1 MKKLLTFSLL
11 IIIAANTNAQ
21 NSYGALG
28 DTLLY
33 LHSAANT
40 NYTGVTMK
48 KIEVPAGAAY
58 YELPSMLGADRVI
71 CYHTNDHG
79 LQMNLSYNRNNPS
92 VKKIKKGLFAFYD
105 AIAKDGI
112 HHINRSYEQN
122 VSIEEN
128 GRDIINY
135 MLALDKDDKEVLNIY
150 VYQTLPVLTDE
161 SVYKSNFPTTV
172 TNSGKP
178 QVWQMKGSAGP
189 GSYERYNGIFKDGRL
204 IKGNKV
210 IHGYGPYYDGT
221 WFSEEWIL
229 SQDYGSVE
237 IVFYPEGTTD
247 KVYGRLNHAGDLEAY
262 YPDQRYNS
270 SAKHAYSGL
279 DPKSPAWLLKAY
291 VPHMMAEYEAQQIAN
306 SSSSSNSGTY
316 SQRDYNNTS
325 SNNSS
330 RSSQPIHVARERTCT
345 ACGGHGRVVITDS
358 YGHSTTGFCSVCN
371 GTGKVTY

>member
-1 MKKLLTFSLL
+1 MKKLLTVCL
-11 IIIAANTNAQ
+11 IIICVGNAKAQ
-21 NSYGALG
+21 GSYGAVG

-33 LHSAANT
+33 LHHAAED
-40 NYTGVTMK
+40 NYAGMPMK
-48 KIEVPAGAAY
+48 KFDNPEGVEY
-58 YELPSMLGADRVI
+58 YELPSILGADRVI
-71 CYHTNDHG
+71 CYETSDHG
-79 LQMNLSYNRNNPS
+79 LKMNLSYNRNNPS
-92 VKKIKKGLFAFYD
+92 VKKIKKELFAFYD

-135 MLALDKDDKEVLNIY
+135 MQALDKDDKEALNIY
-150 VYQTLPVLTDE
+150 VYQTLPVLADE
-161 SVYKSNFPTTV
+161 SVYKGNFPTTV

-178 QVWQMKGSAGP
+178 QVWQMKGSAGSD
-189 GSYERYNGIFKDGRL
+189 SYERYNGIFKDGRL

-221 WFSEEWIL
+221 WFSEEWVL
-229 SQDYGSVE
+229 AQDYGSVQ

-262 YPDQRYNS
+262 YPDQRYSS

-279 DPKSPAWLLKAY
+279 DPKSPPWLLKAY
-291 VPHMMAEYEAQQIAN
+291 VPHMMAEYEAQQRAN
-306 SSSSSNSGTY
+306 SSTSSNSGTY
-316 SQRDYNNTS
+316 SQPTYSNTGS
-325 SNNSS
+325 SNTNSS
-330 RSSQPIHVARERTCT
+330 RPAYVPRERTCT
-345 ACGGHGRVVITDS
+345 ACGGHGRVVVTDA